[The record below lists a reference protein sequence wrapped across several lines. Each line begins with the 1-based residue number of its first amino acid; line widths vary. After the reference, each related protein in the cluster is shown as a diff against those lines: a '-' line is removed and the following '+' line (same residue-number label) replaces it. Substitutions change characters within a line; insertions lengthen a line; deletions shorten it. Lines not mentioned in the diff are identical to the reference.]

1 MDLFGMNRFFDGSG
15 GERPPKTG
23 PGRWFQAFW
32 DNLGG
37 LLGGGFLQAG
47 SLFAQ
52 LLGGGEGPALP
63 VWAVLCV
70 DFLLLS
76 LAAAVVFPAL
86 CAGEGRLEPGRL
98 VSLLAAAPGRVCGAA
113 VMVLAWCGLGA
124 ALFPVSVP
132 FALVIGFWPPALV
145 TAQLLLPGLE
155 RVFGLPDWE
164 PDQREGPPAGDGLTP
179 GQRGEIWWRRRGP
192 VVVILAA
199 AIGLLL
205 WGGRMLLDN
214 RTPDVQIAIVH
225 AQPLPDGVRAALER
239 SLAELAGDL
248 NGDGAVV
255 AQVNDYTVVFDGSA
269 TDSDLQTAGSTQL
282 VTDLALGDSAL
293 FVVEDPDGF
302 LAWYADKV
310 DGGGAALWADCP
322 ALAALDAGTWS
333 ALEDMD
339 TDRTGQELLAP
350 LTVLPAGAAGEDA
363 LAALLGR

>member
-164 PDQREGPPAGDGLTP
+164 PDQREGPPP
-179 GQRGEIWWRRRGP
+179 GTASP
-192 VVVILAA
+192 PDS
-199 AIGLLL
+199 
-205 WGGRMLLDN
+205 GGRS
-214 RTPDVQIAIVH
+214 
-225 AQPLPDGVRAALER
+225 G
-239 SLAELAGDL
+239 G
-248 NGDGAVV
+248 
-255 AQVNDYTVVFDGSA
+255 
-269 TDSDLQTAGSTQL
+269 
-282 VTDLALGDSAL
+282 
-293 FVVEDPDGF
+293 
-302 LAWYADKV
+302 
-310 DGGGAALWADCP
+310 GGGARW
-322 ALAALDAGTWS
+322 W
-333 ALEDMD
+333 
-339 TDRTGQELLAP
+339 
-350 LTVLPAGAAGEDA
+350 
-363 LAALLGR
+363 